1 MERKRIFEGPELKKK
16 TEDYHGKCSY
26 AHIGPEYTGKSL
38 TIDLLFSEALKL
50 SLALQSCLLNLNRL
64 DQRNVE
70 GKNMGVSISI
80 TTGNK
85 AMKVIEKKIKP

>member
-38 TIDLLFSEALKL
+38 TIDLPFSEAL
-50 SLALQSCLLNLNRL
+50 
-64 DQRNVE
+64 
-70 GKNMGVSISI
+70 
-80 TTGNK
+80 
-85 AMKVIEKKIKP
+85 